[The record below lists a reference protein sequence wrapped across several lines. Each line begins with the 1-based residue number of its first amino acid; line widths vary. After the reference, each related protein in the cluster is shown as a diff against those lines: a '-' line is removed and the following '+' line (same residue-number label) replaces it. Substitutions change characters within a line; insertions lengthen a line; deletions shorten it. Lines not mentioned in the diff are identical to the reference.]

1 MDYTNL
7 LIEEEDGIIILT
19 INRERALNA
28 LNKQTMKELNH
39 FFGEDAKAREGVKG
53 VIIKGAGNKA
63 FVAGA
68 DIKEFLD
75 IDASAG
81 QDMAQFGHDTFF
93 LIERFDKPV
102 VAAINGFTLGGG
114 CELAMSCHMRVA
126 TEAAKFG
133 QPEVNLGL
141 IPGYGGTQRL
151 IQYIGKTKAVELL
164 LTGDMMNAEEALNR
178 GLVNYVVTSEEEMLD
193 KAKSLIG
200 KVARK
205 GPVAV
210 AKVIEAVNA
219 YFDAGTDGFDKE
231 VKAFG
236 DTCGTEDFTIGATAF
251 INKEKPKFTGK

>member
-1 MDYTNL
+1 MSDWTTLNYSTPIDNVGV
-7 LIEEEDGIIILT
+7 IEISRPD
-19 INRERALNA
+19 ALNA
-28 LNKQTMKELNH
+28 INSTVVAELD
-39 FFGEDAKAREGVKG
+39 GLLASLVDANLHALVLTGGGR
-53 VIIKGAGNKA
+53 A

-68 DIKEFLD
+68 DI
-75 IDASAG
+75 G
-81 QDMAQFGHDTFF
+81 QMADLTALQ
-93 LIERFDKPV
+93 
-102 VAAINGFTLGGG
+102 AADFARLGQRALNRLEHFPAPTIAAVNGFALGGG

-178 GLVNYVVTSEEEMLD
+178 GLVNYVVASEEEMLD